1 MNQRKMSRI
10 LMVDDNPEIRE
21 VVNIL
26 LSGEGYQME
35 EAADGLQALEKL
47 SQRSFDL
54 IILDVMMPNL
64 GGYQTCVEI
73 RKISNA
79 PVLFLS
85 ARSQVEDKTLG
96 FSSGGDDYLPKP
108 FSYQELLSRVKALM
122 RRYQVYQ
129 GKEYQIQKKVF
140 WK

>member
-47 SQRSFDL
+47 SQSSFDL
-54 IILDVMMPNL
+54 IILDVIC
-64 GGYQTCVEI
+64 QT
-73 RKISNA
+73 
-79 PVLFLS
+79 
-85 ARSQVEDKTLG
+85 
-96 FSSGGDDYLPKP
+96 
-108 FSYQELLSRVKALM
+108 
-122 RRYQVYQ
+122 
-129 GKEYQIQKKVF
+129 
-140 WK
+140 